1 METQQP
7 QQPPTPAQI
16 DNWHALGFIY
26 GVEEGIATEAPTDIL
41 LESPASPPS
50 TIPFDEDSPPRQLPS
65 ERVLSGE
72 EVCEAA
78 GSPSPVIEISDDEEN
93 HHTRPRRRRRGRPD
107 YAYRDYQ
114 DTMEHAISAP
124 TVGKRKREDSNVVDF
139 QSRIKRFVKEV
150 TEPYE
155 ALEQENKRLNQES
168 HQLKKGKEQL
178 QKDKEQLQ
186 KDKEQLQKDKEQ
198 LQKDKEQLQKDKKQL
213 QLQIQYLRRQID
225 EQMRRN
231 ILKCALC
238 HRTFNESWKFLGCGH
253 TLCQTCLE
261 DIESKGLGFGYPCPY
276 PECKKP
282 IRFCLDFYPNVV
294 EA

>member
-1 METQQP
+1 MEIQQP
-7 QQPPTPAQI
+7 TTPAQI

-26 GVEEGIATEAPTDIL
+26 GVEEAIATEAPTDIL

-65 ERVLSGE
+65 ERVSSGE
-72 EVCEAA
+72 EVGEAA

-124 TVGKRKREDSNVVDF
+124 TIGKRKREDSNVVDF

-155 ALEQENKRLNQES
+155 ALEKENKRLKQEREEWR
-168 HQLKKGKEQL
+168 KKEKQFQNQL
-178 QKDKEQLQ
+178 QFLKRQNEEQ
-186 KDKEQLQKDKEQ
+186 
-198 LQKDKEQLQKDKKQL
+198 
-213 QLQIQYLRRQID
+213 R
-225 EQMRRN
+225 RRN

-238 HRTFNESWKFLGCGH
+238 HRTFNDSWKVLGCGH
-253 TLCQTCLE
+253 TLCE
-261 DIESKGLGFGYPCPY
+261 DCVKDIKSKGSVFEYPCPY

-282 IRFCLDFYPNVV
+282 IQSCQDFYPNVV

>member
-1 METQQP
+1 MET

-16 DNWHALGFIY
+16 VNWHALGFIY
-26 GVEEGIATEAPTDIL
+26 GVEERIATEAPTDIL

-65 ERVLSGE
+65 ERVPSGE
-72 EVCEAA
+72 EVGEAA
-78 GSPSPVIEISDDEEN
+78 GSPSPVFEISDDEEN

-107 YAYRDYQ
+107 YTYRDYQ

-168 HQLKKGKEQL
+168 HQLKK
-178 QKDKEQLQ
+178 DKEQLQ

-198 LQKDKEQLQKDKKQL
+198 LRKNKEQLQKDKKQL

-225 EQMRRN
+225 EQKRRN